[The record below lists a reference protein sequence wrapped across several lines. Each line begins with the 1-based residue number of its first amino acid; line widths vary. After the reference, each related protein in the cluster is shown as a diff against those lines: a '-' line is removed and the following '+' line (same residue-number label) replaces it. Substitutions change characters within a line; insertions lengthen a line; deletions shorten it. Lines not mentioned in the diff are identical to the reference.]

1 MYGPLIPGEAYLLF
15 CRRIGCS
22 ITTPIDESV
31 KTPTRMVDHS
41 ENEKVSPTHD
51 FQEDEEPIDIASEYE
66 SDFELKFEPDVPVDS
81 EIKKKHSTG
90 SQKSSAG
97 SKIARKRRSW
107 ESKPKEK
114 AQALND
120 IRMACRICSKDM
132 EVIISRVHGPPT
144 PVSIWDGP

>member
-1 MYGPLIPGEAYLLF
+1 MIPGEAYLLF

-31 KTPTRMVDHS
+31 KAPTRMVDHS

-66 SDFELKFEPDVPVDS
+66 SDFELKFEPEVPVDS

>member
-31 KTPTRMVDHS
+31 KAPTRMVDHS
-41 ENEKVSPTHD
+41 ENEGLSPTHD
-51 FQEDEEPIDIASEYE
+51 FEEDEEPIDIASEYE
-66 SDFELKFEPDVPVDS
+66 SDFELKFEPEVPVDS

-120 IRMACRICSKDM
+120 IRMACRICSK
-132 EVIISRVHGPPT
+132 EHG
-144 PVSIWDGP
+144 SHNQ